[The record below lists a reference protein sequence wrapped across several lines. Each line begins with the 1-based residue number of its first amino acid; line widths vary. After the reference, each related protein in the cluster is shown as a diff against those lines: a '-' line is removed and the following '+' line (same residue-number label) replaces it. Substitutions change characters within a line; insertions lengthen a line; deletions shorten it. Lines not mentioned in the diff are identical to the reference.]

1 MAFSPVEASKAISE
15 KYFRYLKTS
24 FNIGEPYSKEFQ
36 RLLNE
41 SENLAKGPYLDVTDT
56 FKSGKSIE
64 ELIEEGILS
73 KSFSRINLP
82 QTRPLYLHQEK
93 ALRKVVSEHKNI
105 VVSTGTGSGKTES
118 FMMPILQELV
128 KEYENKTLNPGVRAL
143 LVYPMNALAND
154 QMERLR
160 EILKDF
166 SEITFGVYT
175 GQTEET
181 RQKALSLYKSLNDN
195 KSPIKNELISRE
207 EMKNSPPHILIT
219 NYAMLEYLMVRPKEN
234 VFFEGEYSNNWKFIV
249 FDEAHVYSGSTGIEV
264 SMLFRRLKA
273 KLNVDSIRYI
283 LTSATLG
290 EKEDDNKVAQFGQ
303 NLCSAPFY
311 PEDIIRAERI
321 NLIPDNE
328 TGFYDVSFYENISKA
343 LNENYSTDE
352 IIKQFG
358 FNTNKSLEENLYEKV
373 INDNNYWLIRKLLS
387 SPKTVKKIAHELK
400 WSEQQ
405 VSAFVDVASLCEKNS
420 VKLFDA
426 RYHMFL
432 RATDS
437 AFVTLAPDNRIMLER
452 QNFRFDAGSDEK
464 FKVFEV
470 ATCIYCNSV
479 YLIGKRINNI
489 LEQYSSVDDIELK
502 EIYLLSNSINDT
514 DDNHTLE
521 DEGISANEYK
531 LCPYC
536 GNIRKP
542 NGKNICEHGG
552 NSEVTVFKLDP
563 SASGRITKCPKC
575 ENVNI
580 AGVLRQFYSGQE
592 AATSVIGT
600 ALFEELP
607 SYKIE
612 IKTKEKAEENSFD
625 DFGLFDET
633 EEDSENDFTIK
644 ELAKQ
649 FIAFSDSRQAAAYY
663 STFLKDTYNNI
674 LYKRLIV
681 ETLKEI
687 AASGC
692 SYSEFVDRLQINF
705 EKYNIG
711 GDNSTT
717 GYDRSKEAA
726 KAVLKELIDNNNKTS
741 LFSMGLLPIEIG
753 LKTGVYKSYDI
764 DHEEFVDM
772 CSNFALSMMADAAIM
787 THNLNLNQSDIDEI
801 THNGVQYSYTLSDSK
816 KNYTKA
822 FVPSRTGLS
831 NKRVDY
837 VKRILER
844 KKLKNPSI
852 TIPDTDGLS
861 AFLGLLWEKIS
872 TNSSMNFLAAINNG
886 YRIDPDK
893 ININKNK
900 GWFICDK
907 CKQITCHN
915 VENVCPSYKCDGHLK
930 PFNSEEYFAD
940 NHYFRL
946 YNDLDIRDLT
956 IVEHTAQLDRTTAN
970 EYQNLFKQ
978 KQIDILSCSTTF
990 EMGVDVGSLET
1001 VFMRNMPPSPAN
1013 YAQRAGRAGRS
1024 KQSAAF
1030 ALTFCNK
1037 ASHDFSYFKNPVGM
1051 IKGKINPP
1059 NYTIENNRI
1068 GIRHL
1073 YASAFGFFWR
1083 LHPEYF
1089 GVVKNFINDDENG
1102 ENGFKSFCAYL
1113 QSKPEDLKNYLIKFL
1128 PEALAKENGIEQFGW
1143 LDNLIGE
1150 SGILTKTVSNYA
1162 EEISLLK
1169 DQKELLYKEDK
1180 PHEAVAIK
1188 RRINSYEEDSILSFL
1203 SRKNVLPKYGFPV
1216 DTVELSINN
1225 EKSGLQLS
1233 RDLSM
1238 AISEY
1243 APGSQIVANGKLITS
1258 RYIKRVPKLGWRLY
1272 SYVRCPE
1279 CNTLNIETY
1288 LSDDK
1293 PIKSCTQC
1301 GVEFGE
1307 SKETKTNVFLIP
1319 ELGFSAES
1327 DIKKP
1332 GLRKPART
1340 YSGEIS
1346 YVGFKNDIE
1355 IHEYNIFNSK
1365 VTIKNSHNDEMA
1377 MLNRNPF
1384 FVCEQCG
1391 YTKIDDNQQF
1401 FRSIQQNHKNQ
1412 SGYKCTCDTLKK
1424 YSLGYTFKTD
1434 VAIIDFPNH
1443 RITNWEQGQSILYA
1457 LIRGICTHLN
1467 IEESD
1472 ISGCLQMLDGGYSII
1487 IFDNTPGGAGHTK
1500 RLDNQENLIGVFQ
1513 KALSIVKNCT
1523 CGGNDGD
1530 SSCYFCL
1537 RNYRNQKYHDNLKRR
1552 YAIDFFEALMQQ

>member
-1 MAFSPVEASKAISE
+1 MAFSPVDASKAISE

-36 RLLNE
+36 RLL
-41 SENLAKGPYLDVTDT
+41 SENDNLAKGPYLDVTDT
-56 FKSGKSIE
+56 FKPGKSIE
-64 ELIEEGILS
+64 DLINEGVLS

-93 ALRKVVSEHKNI
+93 ALRKVVTGHKNI

-128 KEYENKTLNPGVRAL
+128 AEYESRTLTPGVRAL

-154 QMERLR
+154 QVERLR

-175 GQTEET
+175 GQTERT
-181 RQKALSLYKSLNDN
+181 KQKALDLYKSLNDN

-207 EMKNSPPHILIT
+207 EMIDSPPHILVT

-249 FDEAHVYSGSTGIEV
+249 FDEAHVYNGSTGIEV

-273 KLNVDSIRYI
+273 KLAVNEIRYI

-290 EKEDDNKVAQFGQ
+290 EKENDDQVAQFGQ

-321 NLIPDNE
+321 ILTSDNANE
-328 TGFYDVSFYENISKA
+328 IYDVSFYENISKA
-343 LNENYSTDE
+343 LNENYSNEE
-352 IIKQFG
+352 IITQFG
-358 FNTNKSLEENLYEKV
+358 FDTNKSLEENLYEKV
-373 INDNNYWLIRKLLS
+373 ISDKNYWQIRELLS
-387 SPKTVKKIAHELK
+387 SPKTVKKIAHKLK
-400 WSEQQ
+400 WSDRQ

-420 VKLFDA
+420 IKLFDA

-452 QNFRFDAGSDEK
+452 QNFRINPETDGK
-464 FKVFEV
+464 FKVFEI

-479 YLIGKRINNI
+479 YLIGKTINNK
-489 LEQYSSVDDIELK
+489 LEQYSMTDDIELK

-514 DDNHTLE
+514 DDDHTLE

-542 NGKNICEHGG
+542 NSKNICEHGV
-552 NSEVTVFKLDP
+552 NSEITVFQLKP
-563 SASGRITKCPKC
+563 SKSGRITKCPKC

-580 AGVLRQFYSGQE
+580 AGVLRQLYSGQE

-607 SYKIE
+607 SYKVEIE
-612 IKTKEKAEENSFD
+612 TKEKDSADTFD
-625 DFGLFDET
+625 DFGLFDDF
-633 EEDSENDFTIK
+633 EENSEDNSIKK

-663 STFLKDTYNNI
+663 STFLKATYNNI
-674 LYKRLIV
+674 LYKRLII
-681 ETLKEI
+681 ETLKQVNGD
-687 AASGC
+687 GC
-692 SYSEFVDRLQINF
+692 SFTEFVNRLQIKF

-711 GDNSTT
+711 ANP
-717 GYDRSKEAA
+717 YFSKDYSQLKESN

-741 LFSMGLLPIEIG
+741 LFSMGLLSIG
-753 LKTGVYKSYDI
+753 IDIDKGIYKPYDI
-764 DHEEFVDM
+764 NHEEFVDL
-772 CSNFALSMMADAAIM
+772 CSNFALSMMADAAINFD
-787 THNLNLNQSDIDEI
+787 TDLTKEDKEEI

-816 KNYTKA
+816 GKYTKS
-822 FVPSRTGLS
+822 FIPSRTGLS

-837 VKRILER
+837 IKRILER

-852 TIPDTDGLS
+852 SIPDADGLS
-861 AFLGLLWEKIS
+861 GFLSLLWNQIFTSKDLKIFDYS
-872 TNSSMNFLAAINNG
+872 KNG
-886 YRIDPDK
+886 YK
-893 ININKNK
+893 INPNKINLGKSN

-907 CKQITCHN
+907 CNQITCHN

-930 PFNSEEYFAD
+930 QINPEEYFAD
-940 NHYFRL
+940 NHYYRL

-956 IVEHTAQLDRTTAN
+956 IVEHTAQLNRTTAN

-1037 ASHDFSYFKNPVGM
+1037 ASHDFSYFKNPVSM

-1059 NYTIENNRI
+1059 KYTVDNNRI
-1068 GIRHL
+1068 GVRHL

-1083 LHPEYF
+1083 IHPEYF
-1089 GVVKNFINDDENG
+1089 GKVKDFIEDNENG
-1102 ENGFKSFCAYL
+1102 ENGYKSFCTYL

-1128 PEALAKENGIEQFGW
+1128 PVALTKENDVERFGW
-1143 LDNLIGE
+1143 LDELIGNK
-1150 SGILTKTVSNYA
+1150 GILTRTIENYI
-1162 EEISLLK
+1162 EEINLLNN
-1169 DQKELLYKEDK
+1169 QKELLYKEDK
-1180 PHEAVAIK
+1180 PYEAAAIK
-1188 RRINSYEEDSILSFL
+1188 RRINTYKEDSILSFL
-1203 SRKNVLPKYGFPV
+1203 SRKNILPKYGFPV

-1225 EKSGLQLS
+1225 DNSGLQLS

-1243 APGSQIVANGKLITS
+1243 APGSQVVANGNLITS
-1258 RYIKRVPKLGWRLY
+1258 RYIKRVPKLGWKLY
-1272 SYVRCPE
+1272 NYVRCPE
-1279 CNTLNIETY
+1279 CNTLNIHPY

-1293 PIKSCTQC
+1293 PIKSCSQC
-1301 GVEFGE
+1301 GAEFGE
-1307 SKETKTNVFLIP
+1307 SKDTKTNVFLIP
-1319 ELGFSAES
+1319 ELGFAAET
-1327 DIKKP
+1327 DMKKP
-1332 GLRKPART
+1332 GLRKPQRT

-1346 YVGFKNDIE
+1346 YVGFKNNIE
-1355 IHEYNIFNSK
+1355 IHEYNVFNSK
-1365 VTIKNSHNDEMA
+1365 ITIKNSHNDEMA
-1377 MLNRNPF
+1377 ILNRSPF

-1391 YTKIDDNQQF
+1391 YTKIDEKHQF
-1401 FRSIQQNHKNQ
+1401 FSSINQDHKNQ
-1412 SGYKCTCDTLKK
+1412 SGYNCTCDTLKK

-1443 RITNWEQGQSILYA
+1443 RITDWQQGQSILYA
-1457 LIRGICTHLN
+1457 LIRGICMYLN

-1500 RLDNQENLIGVFQ
+1500 RLDNQANLNGVFQ
-1513 KALSIVKNCT
+1513 QALSIVKNCT
-1523 CGGNDGD
+1523 CGGDEGD

-1537 RNYRNQKYHDNLKRR
+1537 RNYRNQKYHDNLKRK
-1552 YAIDFFEALMQQ
+1552 YAIDFFESLI